1 MNPIYFF
8 FTSPYAMYTMY
19 VSRQQ
24 PSMFFTTVLF
34 LFLF

>member
-1 MNPIYFF
+1 MYPIHF
-8 FTSPYAMYTMY
+8 FTAPYATY